1 MEVTRVSIVNLYSSS
16 LYYYSIP
23 FLVIIGSLHVRR
35 GTRKSACGNEKHA
48 CDSQSQP
55 RGGEEDEKRR
65 QRKKYLE
72 TRERERERESLRK
85 NLIANIRT
93 VHHPLELETLPH
105 YREEKSPE
113 GVSDLGRARRGN
125 GALWKLASRST
136 DRREVSKLDS
146 CYFEHPNIIHGVSST
161 DVTCCRQQRR
171 LYSGRLTFRTS
182 RWTDLRSRERMGC
195 NFNLRIIGGSRISR
209 VDGSIRLDPFKKK
222 TISLNIEILLLRYLT

>member
-1 MEVTRVSIVNLYSSS
+1 MIRHAGE
-16 LYYYSIP
+16 
-23 FLVIIGSLHVRR
+23 
-35 GTRKSACGNEKHA
+35 RKTK
-48 CDSQSQP
+48 
-55 RGGEEDEKRR
+55 RGGRGKNISRYR
-65 QRKKYLE
+65 L
-72 TRERERERESLRK
+72 ERESHYRVRK

-136 DRREVSKLDS
+136 DRREVWKLDS

-222 TISLNIEILLLRYLT
+222 TISLNIEILLLRYLISRNGRRYLSTDGQNSVELSLSLSPPHKDSSA

>member
-1 MEVTRVSIVNLYSSS
+1 MIRNSHAGE
-16 LYYYSIP
+16 
-23 FLVIIGSLHVRR
+23 
-35 GTRKSACGNEKHA
+35 RKTK
-48 CDSQSQP
+48 
-55 RGGEEDEKRR
+55 RGGREKNISR
-65 QRKKYLE
+65 L
-72 TRERERERESLRK
+72 ERERERESLRK

-195 NFNLRIIGGSRISR
+195 NFN
-209 VDGSIRLDPFKKK
+209 
-222 TISLNIEILLLRYLT
+222 

>member
-1 MEVTRVSIVNLYSSS
+1 M
-16 LYYYSIP
+16 
-23 FLVIIGSLHVRR
+23 
-35 GTRKSACGNEKHA
+35 RKREA
-48 CDSQSQP
+48 CDSQWP

-65 QRKKYLE
+65 QRKNISRL
-72 TRERERERESLRK
+72 ERERESHYRVRK
-85 NLIANIRT
+85 NLTANIRT

-136 DRREVSKLDS
+136 DRREVWKLDS

-182 RWTDLRSRERMGC
+182 RWTDLRLGERMGC